1 MVSGKEVEFMPR
13 KKSSKSKNHKNT
25 RPSWDEYFMVIAK
38 LVASRST
45 CLSRPNG
52 AVIVRDKRIIA
63 TGYNGSMP
71 GVAHCLDEGKCFRR
85 SLGVPDSEKSDF
97 CRAVHAE
104 ANALIQAAKLGVSVN
119 EATIYQTMAPCYN
132 CLKLLASAG
141 IKKVFYEI
149 DYESK
154 NKFRDKIWA
163 QARKESGIEFEQLK
177 VKKETL
183 EYILPFLITET
194 SKRRLESK

>member
-1 MVSGKEVEFMPR
+1 MI
-13 KKSSKSKNHKNT
+13 
-25 RPSWDEYFMVIAK
+25 IAK

-52 AVIVRDKRIIA
+52 AVIVKNKRIIA

-71 GVAHCLDEGKCFRR
+71 GVAHCLDEEKCFRR
-85 SLGVPDSEKSDF
+85 SLGVPDSDKTDF

-104 ANALIQAAKLGVSVN
+104 ANALIQAAKLGVSVDG
-119 EATIYQTMAPCYN
+119 ATIYQTMAPCYN

-154 NKFRDKIWA
+154 NKFRDKLWA
-163 QARKESGIEFEQLK
+163 KARRESGIEFKQLR

-183 EYILPFLITET
+183 EYILPFLLEET
-194 SKRRLESK
+194 SKRRLKSE

>member
-1 MVSGKEVEFMPR
+1 MPKKKKGKL
-13 KKSSKSKNHKNT
+13 KKQK

-52 AVIVRDKRIIA
+52 AVIVKNKRIVA
-63 TGYNGSMP
+63 TGYNGSIP
-71 GVAHCLDEGKCFRR
+71 GVAHCSDEGKCFRR
-85 SLGVPDSEKSDF
+85 SLGVKDSEKTDF

-104 ANALIQAAKLGVSVN
+104 ANALIQAAKLGISVQG
-119 EATIYQTMAPCYN
+119 ATIYQTMAPCYT

-141 IKKVFYEI
+141 IKKVFFEI
-149 DYESK
+149 NYESK
-154 NKFRDKIWA
+154 NKFRDKIWTK
-163 QARKESGIEFEQLK
+163 ARKESGIEFEQLK

-183 EYILPFLITET
+183 KYILPFLVKET
-194 SKRRLESK
+194 SKRRLKSE